1 MNRIW
6 RVVSCIAAALIAVGV
21 VLLGAGL
28 LTGASLHRIAA
39 LVFGGQTEL
48 EAWFTGGVERAVL
61 FWTTL
66 KDLAGQMIGQF
77 F

>member
-6 RVVSCIAAALIAVGV
+6 RVISCIAAGLIVVGI
-21 VLLGAGL
+21 VLIGAGL
-28 LTGASLHRIAA
+28 LTGASLHRITE

-48 EAWFTGGVERAVL
+48 EDWFRSGVDRAVL

-66 KDLAGQMIGQF
+66 RDLAVQMVGKLF
-77 F
+77 